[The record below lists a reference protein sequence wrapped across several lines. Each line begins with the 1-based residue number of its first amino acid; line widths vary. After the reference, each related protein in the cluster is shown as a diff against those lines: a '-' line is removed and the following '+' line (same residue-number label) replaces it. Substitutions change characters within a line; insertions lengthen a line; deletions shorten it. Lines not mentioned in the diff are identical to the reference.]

1 MTLTISKNWKSIPI
15 VCEGVSRDVTCEFTC
30 DVIFQKFFH
39 YKNWQ
44 PYRYTSYYIIIEDRP
59 RTTRPVPRTP
69 EQSIDVVTMTPW
81 LIFLIKI
88 YPLPPTDSFP
98 YHVIVL
104 KRKCLELGI
113 VSRELNFYFRSQAPF
128 WSYPQPLENFS
139 GPQPSSPPLDPPWP
153 SSLDSPS
160 MLPLSFLVSLNFSHA
175 KSHANQNRNND
186 HSVNQ
191 FLFVF
196 FQQPF
201 VYFTHFLVVC
211 TP

>member
-1 MTLTISKNWKSIPI
+1 MWVHLWRHLSKILPLQKLATIPI
-15 VCEGVSRDVTCEFTC
+15 HQLLYHYRGPSQDDSSRPTDPLNKVSM
-30 DVIFQKFFH
+30 
-39 YKNWQ
+39 WW
-44 PYRYTSYYIIIEDRP
+44 
-59 RTTRPVPRTP
+59 
-69 EQSIDVVTMTPW
+69 PW
-81 LIFLIKI
+81 LHDSSSWLKFN
-88 YPLPPTDSFP
+88 PLPPTDSFP

-191 FLFVF
+191 FFIRF

-201 VYFTHFLVVC
+201 VFFTHFLVVC